1 LSFVHAP
8 DIDGIMTRDH
18 DTQGVRVSKL
28 SRDLARKIGE
38 HKIVDDPD
46 LLAELSKDESHAAP
60 CMPDLAVRAGCAE
73 DVLATLELAEK
84 HGVPV
89 VARGGGTGKSGGAI
103 PAHGGVVLDLRRVNR
118 IVEIDRENLVTVAE
132 PGVITGALQAAVE
145 AEGLFYPPDP
155 NSLETCT
162 LGGNAAHNAGGPRAF
177 KYGVTREYVL
187 GARVALMGGRELRT
201 GRRTVKGVAGYDLTA
216 LLVGSEGTLGVFTEL
231 TLRLVRNPPSLATLL
246 VRMPDEVAAGRAVA
260 RIVADGLV
268 PRVIELMDAVAVDT
282 LRAAGAGGVPESTGA
297 LLLIEVDGLDAAC
310 VERDASRIAALA
322 DAEGAVEV
330 LMARHGGEREK
341 LWAARRSLSDA
352 LKKRARFKVSEDI
365 AVPRAA
371 APRLLVGL
379 RAIAERRRVLVPTY
393 GHAGDGNY
401 HVNVLWDDE
410 GFDAE
415 PVLAEIFGLA
425 LSLGGTITG
434 EHGVGLTKRA
444 YLGMELDP
452 ASIALQKELKRAFD
466 PKGLMNPGKIFL

>member
-1 LSFVHAP
+1 M
-8 DIDGIMTRDH
+8 IRDPKSVAARC
-18 DTQGVRVSKL
+18 GRL
-28 SRDLARKIGE
+28 AGDLARRLGA
-38 HKIVDDPD
+38 HKVVDDPD
-46 LLAELSKDESHAAP
+46 LLAELAKDESHAAP
-60 CMPDLAVRAGCAE
+60 RMPDLAVRADSAD
-73 DVLATLELAEK
+73 DVRAVLELAAAHE
-84 HGVPV
+84 VPV

-103 PAHGGVVLDLRRVNR
+103 PVDGGIVLDLRRMNR
-118 IVEIDRENLVTVAE
+118 IAEIDRENLVAVAE

-187 GARVALMGGRELRT
+187 GARVALMGGRAIRT
-201 GRRTVKGVAGYDLTA
+201 GKRTVKGVAGYDLTA

-231 TLRLVRNPPSLATLL
+231 TLRLVRKPAEIATLL
-246 VRMPDEVAAGRAVA
+246 VRMPDEIAAGWAVA
-260 RIVADGLV
+260 RIVAAGLV
-268 PRVIELMDAVAVDT
+268 PRVIEFMDAIAVET
-282 LRAAGAGGVPESTGA
+282 LRAAGAGGVPANTGA
-297 LLLIEVDGLDAAC
+297 LLLVEVDGPDAAG
-310 VERDASRIAALA
+310 VERDASRLAEIAEAA
-322 DAEGAVEV
+322 GAIEV
-330 LMARHGGEREK
+330 LMARHGGEREQ
-341 LWAARRSLSDA
+341 LWAARRTLSDA
-352 LKKRARFKVSEDI
+352 IKKRARFKVAEDV
-365 AVPRAA
+365 AVPRAQ
-371 APRLLVGL
+371 APGLLEGL
-379 RAIAERRRVLVPTY
+379 RAIAERRRVCIPSY

-410 GFDAE
+410 GFDPE

-452 ASIALQKELKRAFD
+452 EAIALQRELKRVFD
-466 PKGLMNPGKIFL
+466 PKGLMNPGKIFP

>member
-1 LSFVHAP
+1 
-8 DIDGIMTRDH
+8 MTRNH
-18 DTQGVRVSKL
+18 DTQGVRVSEL
-28 SRDLARKIGE
+28 NRDLAREIGA

-60 CMPDLAVRAGCAE
+60 CMPDLAVRADCAE
-73 DVLATLELAEK
+73 DVRAALGLAEE

-103 PAHGGVVLDLRRVNR
+103 PVRGGAVLDLRRMNR
-118 IVEIDRENLVTVAE
+118 IVEIDRENLIAVAE

-187 GARVALMGGRELRT
+187 GARVALMGGQEIRT

-231 TLRLVRNPPSLATLL
+231 TLRLVRNPPSIATLL
-246 VRMPDEVAAGRAVA
+246 VRMPDEVATGRAVA
-260 RIVADGLV
+260 RIVAAGLV
-268 PRVIELMDAVAVDT
+268 PRVIEFMDAVAVDT
-282 LRAAGAGGVPESTGA
+282 LRAAGAGGVPEGTGA
-297 LLLIEVDGLDAAC
+297 LLLIEVDGPDAAC
-310 VERDASRIAALA
+310 VEREAARIAELA
-322 DAEGAVEV
+322 EADGAVEV

-341 LWAARRSLSDA
+341 LWAARRTLSDA
-352 LKKRARFKVSEDI
+352 LKKRARFKISEDVV
-365 AVPRAA
+365 VPRAA
-371 APRLLVGL
+371 APRLLEGL
-379 RAIAERRRVLVPTY
+379 RAIAERHRVLVPSY

-410 GFDAE
+410 GFDPE
-415 PVLAEIFGLA
+415 PALADLFSLT

-444 YLGMELDP
+444 YLGQEIAPENL
-452 ASIALQKELKRAFD
+452 ALQKELKRVFD
-466 PKGLMNPGKIFL
+466 PKNLMNPGKIFL